1 MPAKRKLP
9 RSKQSWIEL
18 SRNFVKQWPEVLEG
32 MALTNMPIGY
42 VEVVT
47 VTQKNGISIAF
58 NIRKLSKANSEPKV
72 AKILQNYIKKNFK
85 KIKMVDLTFN
95 IKKLKYDMNNKTQA
109 VLSKSFK

>member
-1 MPAKRKLP
+1 MPAKRRLP

-58 NIRKLSKANSEPKV
+58 NIRKLSKANSKQKV
-72 AKILQNYIKKNFK
+72 AKILQNYIKKNYK
-85 KIKMVDLTFN
+85 KIKMVDLTLN
-95 IKKLKYDMNNKTQA
+95 IKKLKLDMNSKTQA